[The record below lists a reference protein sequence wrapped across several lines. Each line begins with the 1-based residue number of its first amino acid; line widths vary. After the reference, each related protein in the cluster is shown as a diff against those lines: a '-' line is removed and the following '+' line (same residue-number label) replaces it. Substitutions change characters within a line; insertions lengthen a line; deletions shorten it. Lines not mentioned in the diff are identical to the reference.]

1 MYYVSAQGN
10 DERMINVH
18 YYYYMF
24 NTAFAISDKTD
35 LHFVCLIKLS
45 SADVQG
51 WIMAEE
57 ESTIHVGLYV
67 DIKYWVVAARRR
79 REGGKEEEKE
89 EKHQW
94 LIYL

>member
-1 MYYVSAQGN
+1 MYIIIIICSIQLLKFQTRQTWV
-10 DERMINVH
+10 
-18 YYYYMF
+18 
-24 NTAFAISDKTD
+24 
-35 LHFVCLIKLS
+35 HFVCLIKLS

-67 DIKYWVVAARRR
+67 DIKYWVVTARRR

-89 EKHQW
+89 EKRF
-94 LIYL
+94 IYL